1 MLIERW
7 QKNQVVSA
15 LKVRRVVHLTGAR
28 QVGKTTLAK
37 SLELDKV
44 KHETLDRELLCK
56 AAQDDPAGFV
66 EREPGETFIIDEV
79 QKAPQLL
86 NEIKIRVDEDSER
99 GQYLLTGSSN
109 LRFAKAVKDSLAGRM
124 RTIRLRTLA
133 AGEISS
139 GRGDFLRRAF
149 AGDFAGS
156 VAGFSKRE
164 VIHKCFCGGYP
175 EVLGLDNRDRRDW
188 FRDYLDD
195 ILQKDVRDVTEIRKL
210 TSLRKVASWLLAH
223 TAKFFEQNDLCSQ
236 AQLSK
241 ETVANYISA
250 LTALYL
256 FDEVEPWSKSEYSRI
271 GKRSKYFAADP
282 SLTANLLGWKEDE
295 AYLDDD
301 KCGKIVETWVY
312 HELSA
317 LADFAGGYTITQY
330 RDSDKRE
337 IDFLIEN
344 EDGALLGVEVKSG
357 SNVGDSDFKHLRW
370 FRENLA
376 KGKFTGVVLHSG
388 RETARFGS
396 GLYAVPIGS
405 LAL

>member
-1 MLIERW
+1 MIERW
-7 QKNQVVSA
+7 QQKQVMSA
-15 LKVRRVVHLTGAR
+15 LKARRVIHLTGAR

-37 SLELDKV
+37 AIKLEKF

-56 AAQDDPAGFV
+56 AAQNDPAGFV
-66 EREPGETFIIDEV
+66 ERKPGETFIIDEV

-86 NEIKIRVDEDSER
+86 NEIKIRVDENNEK

-109 LRFAKAVKDSLAGRM
+109 LRFAKAVRDSLAGRM

-133 AGEISS
+133 SGEMAS
-139 GRGDFLRRAF
+139 GRGDFLARAF
-149 AGDFAGS
+149 AEDFAGS
-156 VAGFSKRE
+156 VTGFGKRE
-164 VIHKCFCGGYP
+164 VIHRCFCGGYP
-175 EVLGLDNRDRRDW
+175 EAFELAERDRRDW

-210 TSLRKVASWLLAH
+210 PALRKVANWLLAH
-223 TAKFFEQNDLCSQ
+223 TAKFFEQNDLCTQ

-241 ETVANYISA
+241 ETAANYISA

-256 FDEVEPWSKSEYSRI
+256 FDEVEPWTKSDYSRI

-282 SLTANLLGWKEDE
+282 SLAANLLGWKEDE
-295 AYLDDD
+295 VYLDDD
-301 KCGKIVETWVY
+301 KSGKIVETWVH
-312 HELSA
+312 HELAA
-317 LADFAGGYTITQY
+317 LADSAGGYAIAQY

-337 IDFLIEN
+337 VDFLVEN
-344 EDGALLGVEVKSG
+344 EAGALLGVEVKSG
-357 SNVGDSDFKHLRW
+357 SNIGDSDFKHLRW
-370 FRENLA
+370 FRDNLV
-376 KGKFTGVVLHSG
+376 KGDFIGIVLHSG

-396 GLYAVPIGS
+396 GLYAVPLGA